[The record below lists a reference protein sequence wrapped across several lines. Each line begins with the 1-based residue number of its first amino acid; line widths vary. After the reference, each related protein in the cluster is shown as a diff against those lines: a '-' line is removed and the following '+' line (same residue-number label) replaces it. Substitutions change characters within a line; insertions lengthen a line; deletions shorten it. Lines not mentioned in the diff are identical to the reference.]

1 MRARDHEYVKKDN
14 FFLFIK
20 IFSWMNAADKKVCL
34 YFVGPVPIW
43 IIIVFEIYLVIK
55 PASVTLACDKG
66 GFIAVGERS

>member
-1 MRARDHEYVKKDN
+1 
-14 FFLFIK
+14 
-20 IFSWMNAADKKVCL
+20 MNAADKKVCL